1 MVGPLVV
8 IGGDAAGMSAAAEAR
23 RGDPGLEI
31 VVLERGREVSYAACG
46 IPYLVGGQVRDE
58 AALIHRTP
66 ADFLRERR
74 IVVRTGAE
82 AVSIDA
88 GARRVRLADGEE
100 VGYGA
105 LVVATGA
112 RPVLPEIPG
121 CDLPGVVALRDLPSA
136 RRALEAVAGR
146 PRPRAV
152 MVGSGAVG
160 VEMAEA
166 VLARGGRVV
175 MAEREP
181 RLLPALGAPAAGR
194 VARAL
199 EEGGVEARPGAQV
212 RRIARDADGLR
223 VTIDRRQEPAD
234 LVVVGTGVA
243 PNSGLAL
250 AAGCAAGPAGAIA
263 VDRRGRTT
271 VEGIWAA
278 GDCATAHH
286 RLLERPVW
294 RPIATTANAMG
305 RVVGRDVTGR
315 AARFAGVLGSWV
327 SRFGEV
333 SFGATGLSAREAAG
347 EGFAARELTR
357 EGRDRSGYMPGVRD
371 LLVTL
376 AWDERTGRLLGGE
389 IAGAGEVSARLHTV
403 STALAAGMT
412 VRELA
417 ECDFGYAPPVSPLR
431 DPVQLAAAAAI
442 GDAA

>member
-1 MVGPLVV
+1 
-8 IGGDAAGMSAAAEAR
+8 MSAAAEAR
-23 RGDPGLEI
+23 RGDPDLEI

-46 IPYLVGGQVRDE
+46 IPYLVAGEVAGED
-58 AALIHRTP
+58 ALIHRTP
-66 ADFLRERR
+66 EAFLRERR
-74 IVVRTGAE
+74 ILVRTGAE
-82 AVSIDA
+82 VVSIDA
-88 GARRVRLADGEE
+88 GARRVRLAGGEE
-100 VGYGA
+100 VVYGS

-136 RRALEAVAGR
+136 RRALEAVTGR

-152 MVGSGAVG
+152 LVGSGAVG

-166 VLARGGRVV
+166 VIARGGGVV

-181 RLLPALGAPAAGR
+181 RLLPALGTPAAAR
-194 VARAL
+194 VAQAL
-199 EEGGVEARPGAQV
+199 EGAGVDARPAAQV
-212 RRIARDADGLR
+212 RRIARDDDGLR
-223 VTIDRRQEPAD
+223 VTIDRREEPAD
-234 LVVVGTGVA
+234 LVVIGTGVA
-243 PNSGLAL
+243 PNSGSRSPPDAPRARPARSRST
-250 AAGCAAGPAGAIA
+250 AAGAPAI
-263 VDRRGRTT
+263 
-271 VEGIWAA
+271 EGIWAA

-294 RPIATTANAMG
+294 RPIATTANAQG

-333 SFGATGLSAREAAG
+333 SFGATGLSAQEAAR
-347 EGFAARELTR
+347 EGFAAREITR
-357 EGRDRSGYMPGVRD
+357 EGRDRSGYMPGARD

-376 AWDERTGRLLGGE
+376 VWDERTGRLLGGE

-403 STALAAGMT
+403 ATALAAGMT

-431 DPVQLAAAAAI
+431 DPLQLAAAAAI